1 MQTRREF
8 MHTMTAAAI
17 GAAALARSSAARAA
31 GTAQKPNII
40 FMLADDLGICDLG
53 CYGQKHI
60 LTPHIDRIAA
70 EGMRFTDCYAG
81 SPVCAPSRCCLM
93 TGMHSGHATVRGNA
107 SSLAASKDN
116 PEGRVPLRAED
127 VTVAEVLKQAGYA
140 TALIGKWGL
149 GEPGTTGIP
158 NRQGFDYY
166 FGYLN
171 QNHCDDY
178 YTDYLWRNEEKVVIE
193 ENQNGRRGKYSNDLF
208 CDETLDFI
216 RRSQDKP
223 FFIYLAFTI
232 PHEKHDVPSLDPY
245 TDKPWTRRQKT
256 YAAMV
261 TRMDSYVGKVM
272 ALLKELKLDE
282 KTLVFFGS
290 DNGAPWDGEEWAM
303 FDSRGGLRGRKSN
316 VWEGGI
322 RVPMVVRWPGRI
334 EAGTVSNLPWAFWD
348 FLPTAAELAG
358 AESPAGID
366 GVSVAPT
373 LLGDAGRQTPRDY
386 FYWEFRTGDGFAQAV
401 RTGNWKGVR
410 FGLEGAVQ
418 LYDLS
423 SDIKES
429 HDVAAA
435 HPDVVKKIEGYM
447 KAAHVESALW
457 PSSAKPKREKKT

>member
-8 MHTMTAAAI
+8 MHNMTAAAL
-17 GAAALARSSAARAA
+17 GAAAFAHSTAANAA

-40 FMLADDLGICDLG
+40 FMLADDLGIGDLG

-60 LTPHIDRIAA
+60 RTPNIDRIAA

-149 GEPGTTGIP
+149 GEPGTPGIP

-178 YTDYLWRNEEKVVIE
+178 YTDYLWRNEEKVIIE
-193 ENQNGRRGKYSNDLF
+193 ENKNGRRGKYSNDLF

-216 RRSQDKP
+216 RRSKDKP

-232 PHEKHDVPSLDPY
+232 PHEKHAVPSLDPY
-245 TDKPWTRRQKT
+245 MDKPWTLRQKT

-272 ALLKELKLDE
+272 ALLKELNLDE
-282 KTLVFFGS
+282 KTIVFFSS

-303 FDSRGGLRGRKSN
+303 FDSRGGLRGRKSS
-316 VWEGGI
+316 VWEGGL
-322 RVPMVVRWPGRI
+322 RTPMVVRWPGRI
-334 EAGTVSNLPWAFWD
+334 AAGTVNPLPWAFWD
-348 FLPTAAELAG
+348 FLPTAGELAG
-358 AESPAGID
+358 AECPKGID

-373 LLGDAGRQTPRDY
+373 LLGDAARQSSRDY
-386 FYWEFRTGDGFAQAV
+386 LYWEFRTGDGFAQAV
-401 RTGNWKGVR
+401 RMGNWKGVR

-429 HDVAAA
+429 RDVAAA
-435 HPDVVKKIEGYM
+435 HPDIVKKIENCM
-447 KAAHVESALW
+447 KTAHVESALW
-457 PSSAKPKREKKT
+457 PSSAKPKREKQK